1 VTPAQLSLQLHANID
16 KSLSGDTVAIV
27 IGPQEEMFYV
37 HEAILRKSS
46 PFFDKAIGGGWKES
60 AERIVRLPSE
70 PPEIMRIYVYWLYY
84 GGILMPDKM
93 TMDSRGQTFGLEFSE
108 QGG

>member
-1 VTPAQLSLQLHANID
+1 
-16 KSLSGDTVAIV
+16 
-27 IGPQEEMFYV
+27 
-37 HEAILRKSS
+37 
-46 PFFDKAIGGGWKES
+46 
-60 AERIVRLPSE
+60 
-70 PPEIMRIYVYWLYY
+70 VYWLYY